1 MQTVF
6 SARFSALRRSRNLSQ
21 RQVSGDL
28 GISQALLS
36 HYENGLREPR
46 FEFIIKVC
54 DYYGVSAD
62 YLLGRTDVKTSIIA
76 DKNSQRYEKDFE
88 ILSAMEKTVD
98 RAENAAASRA
108 VDAIYEAAMA
118 RIFLALAGSGGNT
131 DTSALYAIEM
141 GGEHV
146 LRGSGHFF
154 CGDDDVNG
162 AAEGLMRKSEA
173 IIAHQQ
179 NYFDKYIS
187 GEDD

>member
-62 YLLGRTDVKTSIIA
+62 YLLGRTDVKISIIA
-76 DKNSQRYEKDFE
+76 EGGSERYERDFE

-98 RAENAAASRA
+98 RAENTAVSRAAA
-108 VDAIYEAAMA
+108 AIYETAMA
-118 RIFLALAGSGGNT
+118 RVFLALKDGGEVS

-141 GGEHV
+141 GGERV

-154 CGDDDVNG
+154 RDEDDVNG
-162 AAEGLMRKSEA
+162 AAAGLMRKSEA
-173 IIAHQQ
+173 IIAQQQ

-187 GEDD
+187 GEDG

>member
-1 MQTVF
+1 M
-6 SARFSALRRSRNLSQ
+6 
-21 RQVSGDL
+21 
-28 GISQALLS
+28 
-36 HYENGLREPR
+36 
-46 FEFIIKVC
+46 
-54 DYYGVSAD
+54 
-62 YLLGRTDVKTSIIA
+62 GRTDVKTSIIA
-76 DKNSQRYEKDFE
+76 DNNSKRYEKDFE

-98 RAENAAASRA
+98 RAESTAVSHAAA
-108 VDAIYEAAMA
+108 AIYETAMA
-118 RIFLALAGSGGNT
+118 RIFLALAKCGNT
-131 DTSALYAIEM
+131 DTAALYAIEM
-141 GGEHV
+141 GGERA